1 MGHFLNS
8 GVDLNF
14 KAMLEESQQWYPCR
28 KVWKKK
34 RLMPIGS
41 LDEFSRNSILVQLIT
56 DTLVTVS
63 VPDFQHS

>member
-14 KAMLEESQQWYPCR
+14 KAMLEESQQRYPCR

-34 RLMPIGS
+34 RLMPKGG
-41 LDEFSRNSILVQLIT
+41 LDEFSKNSILVQLIT